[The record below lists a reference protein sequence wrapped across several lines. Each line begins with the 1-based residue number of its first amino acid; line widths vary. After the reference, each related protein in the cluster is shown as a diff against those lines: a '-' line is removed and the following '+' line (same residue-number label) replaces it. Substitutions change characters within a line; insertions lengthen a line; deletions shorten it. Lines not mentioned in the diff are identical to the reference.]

1 MMVRAQ
7 YCGNRAAGLY
17 IGVSN
22 ARRYFSKRIGHIEL
36 QLDNLQ
42 IICGLTPH
50 FWQDKPEI
58 QDPRLCVWLE
68 TKHPRATPHWTE
80 VPMALIPAGK
90 NTFRL
95 AAVMQE
101 SRAPFSHARVRTAQS
116 QMA

>member
-1 MMVRAQ
+1 MIVKAQ

-17 IGVSN
+17 VGTSN
-22 ARRYFSKRIGHIEL
+22 VRRYFSKRIRLIEL

-42 IICGLTPH
+42 IVCGLPPH

-68 TKHPRATPHWTE
+68 TKHPHTTPRWTE
-80 VPMALIPAGK
+80 VPMALIPEGK

-95 AAVMQE
+95 AAVTE
-101 SRAPFSHARVRTAQS
+101 KSYAPLRHARLRTAQS
-116 QMA
+116 VMA